1 MSCPFYGQCALPVL
15 RTTHATGGNQCA
27 LIMEAS
33 APCQMEMQGKPVN
46 WESCRAREVPGW
58 RDRAE
63 KILEWAKND
72 DGRKLLFQFRYPD

>member
-1 MSCPFYGQCALPVL
+1 
-15 RTTHATGGNQCA
+15 
-27 LIMEAS
+27 
-33 APCQMEMQGKPVN
+33 MEMQGKPVN